1 MNSRART
8 RYALPLLA
16 FLASCAANG
25 PQEKNGIE
33 STNAADET
41 GKVGRTGTPP
51 VPSAPPPAPA
61 VAPAAPASDRYLNLT
76 PMTNLSE
83 PTDTRAML
91 IDYSDMYVRVK
102 LHAQDGCVGLK
113 PTSVCK
119 QAAGEAVDRN
129 TPRTDDTDASMGY
142 PPTGIFSRYFVQP
155 QRSVTVTARLS
166 AGGFVVT
173 APLLSLSQ
181 SGGRTGDT
189 WSRTIYSRSED
200 FQWFLVKRDGS
211 NSVLSAQFTLNAAKS
226 IQFQGAVTGLNVA
239 VSLARELAPQGT
251 LLTELTANSAK
262 TRADALDKTISS
274 LFAMTIAE
282 THAVDLDFRHWRKSQ
297 SLKLD
302 VSVPAESTINGQVSP
317 VGSWALTLE
326 APRPS
331 IFADIRIC
339 SKGEDSSCVDDPTK
353 AKAKVIEDVR
363 AADVLSF
370 SVIPLTPPN
379 TSLGT
384 IATFISQHDGF
395 STGVASIAAEKE
407 AKLGSPVTASL
418 AGAQLCKD
426 ILQWTSSLG
435 FSSLD
440 QDIILWSVATGMPS
454 IPQKT
459 GQKLLVACDN
469 DAIRALSKQSVSP
482 AAKGAVNR

>member
-1 MNSRART
+1 
-8 RYALPLLA
+8 
-16 FLASCAANG
+16 
-25 PQEKNGIE
+25 
-33 STNAADET
+33 
-41 GKVGRTGTPP
+41 
-51 VPSAPPPAPA
+51 
-61 VAPAAPASDRYLNLT
+61 
-76 PMTNLSE
+76 
-83 PTDTRAML
+83 ML

-119 QAAGEAVDRN
+119 QAAGEAVDQN
-129 TPRTDDTDASMGY
+129 APRTDNTDASMGY
-142 PPTGIFSRYFVQP
+142 PSNGIFSRYFIQP
-155 QRSVTVTARLS
+155 QRSVTVTAKLS
-166 AGGFVVT
+166 AGAFVVT

-181 SGGRTGDT
+181 SGGRTGDA
-189 WSRTIYSRSED
+189 WSRTVYSRSED

-251 LLTELTANSAK
+251 LLTELTANYAK

-282 THAVDLDFRHWRKSQ
+282 THAVDLDLRHWRKNQ

-302 VSVPAESTINGQVSP
+302 VSVPAGSAINGQVSP
-317 VGSWALTLE
+317 VGSWALTLA

-339 SKGEDSSCVDDPTK
+339 SKTEDSSCVDDPTK

-379 TSLGT
+379 TALGS
-384 IATFISQHDGF
+384 IATYISQHDGF

-407 AKLGSPVTASL
+407 AKPGGPVTASF
-418 AGAQLCKD
+418 ASAQLCKN

-440 QDIILWSVATGMPS
+440 QDIILWSVATGMSS

-459 GQKLLVACDN
+459 GEKLLMACDN
-469 DAIRALSKQSVSP
+469 DEIKALSKRSISP
-482 AAKGAVNR
+482 AVKGAMNK